1 MTLYNKLTTLYYI
14 NIAYLYLIID
24 IFFPFIKINSDYI
37 IKKLLYT
44 IHYIDKYDDDINYT
58 NKKLAELIPKH
69 IEKKRNFDY
78 IINFINIVTNIS
90 LFRENNDLKKN
101 NEFIQDA
108 FNVYDNL
115 FMDYSEH
122 SSDSRS
128 SMNSCSSMTSES
140 SITDSDNSND
150 DNSDD
155 DNSNDDNSD
164 DDNSDDDNSDNDNS
178 DDDNSDDDNVETAT
192 TSLDDSNTENNI
204 MDDNNHID
212 DNDPKTFKD
221 FLYKNKDF
229 LIDTCNNIE
238 DKLNNIQKILNNN
251 MSNNNIM

>member
-24 IFFPFIKINSDYI
+24 IFFPCIKINSDYI

-44 IHYIDKYDDDINYT
+44 IHYIEKYDDDINYT

-164 DDNSDDDNSDNDNS
+164 DDN
-178 DDDNSDDDNVETAT
+178 VETAT
-192 TSLDDSNTENNI
+192 TSSDDSNTENNI

-251 MSNNNIM
+251 MSNNNII